1 LSQLVSNSFF
11 NCNISTTQ
19 SLNYISYFL
28 DNFISHFILFF
39 NFYIWWLK
47 CYGLDKW
54 RQIGRRESIFLDQ
67 VSNFDLLF
75 IFNHLIKIEWA
86 LMLLT
91 CQFKLLSNQ
100 TYPRNYK
107 LIVAYCAHKRKKRK
121 KLLIIILDFYFYHSP
136 THSCALR
143 FFCFNIPLYNSG
155 HCKNE

>member
-1 LSQLVSNSFF
+1 MVSINFLLFFFF

-19 SLNYISYFL
+19 SLNYIFYFL
-28 DNFISHFILFF
+28 NFLIILYLFF
-39 NFYIWWLK
+39 YLMVKMLIFEKL
-47 CYGLDKW
+47 
-54 RQIGRRESIFLDQ
+54 RQFGPIESNFLDH